1 MEGGS
6 GSGCACCGCGYLV
19 LFIAI
24 VVAIVMIFVFVV
36 PTDSDYEQLIPDE
49 FQEFYPDLEDGTGIP
64 SNNGSIQPG
73 YALSASYSMSYT
85 AF

>member
-6 GSGCACCGCGYLV
+6 GSGCACCGCGCLV
-19 LFIAI
+19 LLIAI
-24 VVAIVMIFVFVV
+24 IVAVVMIFAFVV
-36 PTDSDYEQLIPDE
+36 PTNYDYQQLIPDE

-64 SNNGSIQPG
+64 SHNRSVLTD
-73 YALSASYSMSYT
+73 YDLSASYSMSYP

>member
-6 GSGCACCGCGYLV
+6 GSGCACCGCGCLV
-19 LFIAI
+19 LLIAI
-24 VVAIVMIFVFVV
+24 IVAVVMIFAFVG
-36 PTDSDYEQLIPDE
+36 PTNSDYQQLIPDE

-64 SNNGSIQPG
+64 SNNGSILPG
-73 YALSASYSMSYT
+73 YDLSATYSISYT